1 MLCSCS
7 FFPRRGSLGF
17 LGILLPI
24 IMRARGANTLLICT
38 AHLSFTYVSTKT
50 KKRLLAFT
58 PVPVCNMYLYLLG
71 YTIICWPRDDESRGA
86 LTIP

>member
-1 MLCSCS
+1 
-7 FFPRRGSLGF
+7 
-17 LGILLPI
+17 
-24 IMRARGANTLLICT
+24 MRAQGGK
-38 AHLSFTYVSTKT
+38 YVVGLYRSPIVYLCLNQKT

-86 LTIP
+86 LAIP